1 MLAALLLAAAL
12 DPAAAVS
19 TSVIAEPPAGKLYH
33 GVFPGGRDGMGGD
46 IAPPD
51 VLGYQQLVGKRP
63 AWVYFCNNWYQSRD
77 FPMAT
82 ATWIRANGSIPYIR
96 LMLLHA
102 PIRHPDP
109 LFTLENI
116 LRGRLDRDFRRWMR
130 DARRFATPL
139 LAEYG
144 VEVNGFWFP
153 WNGLWNR
160 EGGSYADS
168 VARFRAAYRHIIRI
182 AREEGAHNIRWV
194 FHVDPW
200 DEPVVDWN
208 RFENYYPG
216 DEWIDWF
223 GVSVYGRQI
232 PKDRRAVS
240 FRWQMDWVY
249 DRLGK
254 LADKPIVVSEF
265 GNIKDPSQVSWASDA
280 LSDITG
286 GRWPKLIGFS
296 WWNSAFFNDPD
307 PAQRSNMRIQDSPGL
322 AAVFRKYVGRND
334 AVLSAPLL
342 TPARER

>member
-1 MLAALLLAAAL
+1 
-12 DPAAAVS
+12 
-19 TSVIAEPPAGKLYH
+19 
-33 GVFPGGRDGMGGD
+33 
-46 IAPPD
+46 
-51 VLGYQQLVGKRP
+51 
-63 AWVYFCNNWYQSRD
+63 
-77 FPMAT
+77 
-82 ATWIRANGSIPYIR
+82 
-96 LMLLHA
+96 
-102 PIRHPDP
+102 
-109 LFTLENI
+109 
-116 LRGRLDRDFRRWMR
+116 MR
-130 DARRFATPL
+130 DAKRFGTPL

-153 WNGLWNR
+153 WNGLWNQ
-160 EGGSYADS
+160 EGGSYPDS
-168 VARFRAAYRHIIRI
+168 VARFRAAYRHIIQI
-182 AREEGAHNIRWV
+182 AREEGARNIRWV

-232 PKDRRAVS
+232 PKDLRAVS

-249 DRLGK
+249 GRLRK

-265 GNIKDPSQVSWASDA
+265 GNIRDPLQVSWAIDA
-280 LSDITG
+280 LADITG

-296 WWNSAFFNDPD
+296 WWNAAFFNDPNPD
-307 PAQRSNMRIQDSPGL
+307 LRSDMRLQNNPGL

-342 TPARER
+342 KNP